1 MKIALVCPY
10 DFAYPGGV
18 VNHVSSL
25 YKELKM
31 LGHDVRIIAPAS
43 KSPAEYG
50 TDFIRV
56 GKPRPLATSGTVV
69 RISLSVNLKNR
80 IKQVLETEKFDV
92 IHLHEP
98 FMIMLCSAMLRF
110 SKTCNVATF
119 HASQGKPGYNLGWP
133 FTRIF
138 LRRRRRNLHGHM
150 AVSKAALRF
159 ASKYIPGDYTIVP
172 NGIDLDLFNT
182 EVQPVPE
189 YLDDKLN
196 ILFVGRME
204 SRKGLDYL
212 IDAYAQIKP
221 LCPQTRLLVVGP
233 GTPRQMSHYRSKVK
247 RHGLSDVVFT
257 GGVACNELPRYYKTA
272 HIYCSPATGQESFGI
287 VLLEAMALG
296 VPIVASQIEGYQCVL
311 TDNKE
316 GLLVPPKNSDK
327 LAEALLKLI
336 AQPDLRS
343 ELSAGGL
350 KTVQQYSWKRVAKK
364 VEEYYHLVLSKNYH
378 GPEGK

>member
-18 VNHVSSL
+18 VNHVNSL

-43 KSPAEYG
+43 KSLVEYG
-50 TDFIRV
+50 TDFIQV

-80 IKQVLETEKFDV
+80 IKKVLAEEKFDV

-150 AVSKAALRF
+150 AVSNAALRF
-159 ASKYIPGDYTIVP
+159 ASKYIPGEYTIVP
-172 NGIDLDLFNT
+172 NGIDLDLYHT
-182 EVQPVPE
+182 EVQPFSE
-189 YLDDKLN
+189 YIDDKLN

-204 SRKGLDYL
+204 SRKGLGYL

-221 LCPQTRLLVVGP
+221 LCPQTRLLIVGP
-233 GTPRQMSHYRSKVK
+233 GTPRQISHYRNMVK
-247 RHGLSDVVFT
+247 KHGLSDVVFV
-257 GGVACNELPRYYKTA
+257 GGVSCHDLPRYYKTA

-296 VPIVASQIEGYQCVL
+296 VPIVASRIEGYQCVL

-316 GLLVPPKNSDK
+316 GLFVPPKNADE
-327 LAEALLKLI
+327 LAKTLIKLI
-336 AQPDLRS
+336 THPDMRS
-343 ELSAGGL
+343 ELSAEGL
-350 KTVQQYSWKRVAKK
+350 KTVQQYSWKMVAKK
-364 VEEYYHLVLSKNYH
+364 VEEYYHLVLSKNHH

>member
-18 VNHVSSL
+18 VNHVNSL

-43 KSPAEYG
+43 KSLVEYG
-50 TDFIRV
+50 TDFIQV

-80 IKQVLETEKFDV
+80 IKKVLAEEKFDV

-138 LRRRRRNLHGHM
+138 LRRRRRNLHGHL
-150 AVSKAALRF
+150 AVSNAALRF
-159 ASKYIPGDYTIVP
+159 ASKYIPGEYTIVP
-172 NGIDLDLFNT
+172 NGIDLDLYHT
-182 EVQPVPE
+182 EVQPFSE
-189 YLDDKLN
+189 YIDDKLN

-204 SRKGLDYL
+204 SRKGLGYL

-221 LCPQTRLLVVGP
+221 LCPQTRLLIVGP
-233 GTPRQMSHYRSKVK
+233 GTPRQISHYRNMVK
-247 RHGLSDVVFT
+247 KHGLSDVVFV
-257 GGVACNELPRYYKTA
+257 GGVSCHDLPRYYKTA

-296 VPIVASQIEGYQCVL
+296 VPIVASRIEGYQCVL

-316 GLLVPPKNSDK
+316 GLFVPPKNADE
-327 LAEALLKLI
+327 LAKTLIKLI
-336 AQPDLRS
+336 THPDMRS
-343 ELSAGGL
+343 ELSAEGL
-350 KTVQQYSWKRVAKK
+350 KTVQQYSWKMVAKK
-364 VEEYYHLVLSKNYH
+364 VEEYYHLVLSKNHH